1 MVGLL
6 ALTLGYSSAAV
17 AAECDT
23 RYDPLD
29 VEEVLDRA
37 ETAYGRGD
45 VGGFR
50 DAALL
55 AKRQLP
61 CVSAVLSR
69 TMVSHV
75 HRVFGLDRFLDRD
88 DEGAARAFAAAR
100 IAQPAAIFPA
110 NVARPGS
117 REAEAF
123 LVAGDP
129 TPTTSV
135 VADPAEGAV
144 FFDGVPSNLRPT
156 SRPTLY
162 QRTAE
167 EGRVVQTAWLDE
179 RAPTPRYQIEAR
191 RRDAG
196 PFVLMGLSAV
206 AAGVG
211 TALLATASEELR
223 NECEL
228 VNNEWVDCQT
238 SAVTLTARRNL
249 RVGIGIGG
257 LALGVGGLIGGA
269 VWASSD
275 GKGATVGMTF
285 PF

>member
-6 ALTLGYSSAAV
+6 AWALAHSGAAF

-29 VEEVLDRA
+29 LEETLDRA

-50 DAALL
+50 DATLL
-55 AKRQLP
+55 AKRQIP
-61 CVSAVLSR
+61 CVSALLSR

-75 HRVFGLDRFLDRD
+75 HRVLGLERFMDRD
-88 DEGAARAFAAAR
+88 DVGAARAFAAAR
-100 IAQPAAIFPA
+100 ITQPAAVFPPT
-110 NVARPGS
+110 VARPGS
-117 REAEAF
+117 READAF
-123 LVAGDP
+123 TVAADP
-129 TPTTSV
+129 TPTTVV
-135 VADPAEGAV
+135 VAEPAEGAV
-144 FFDGVPSNLRPT
+144 FIDGLASGLRPT
-156 SRPTLY
+156 SRPAFY
-162 QRTAE
+162 QRTDE
-167 EGRVVQTAWLDE
+167 YGRVVQSAWLDE

-196 PFVLMGLSAV
+196 PFVLMGVSVV

-211 TALLATASEELR
+211 TALLATATDELR
-223 NECEL
+223 KECTL
-228 VNNEWVDCQT
+228 VNNEWTDC
-238 SAVTLTARRNL
+238 SSNPVTLEARRNL
-249 RVGIGIGG
+249 RVGLGIGG
-257 LALGVGGLIGGA
+257 LAVGVGGLIGGA